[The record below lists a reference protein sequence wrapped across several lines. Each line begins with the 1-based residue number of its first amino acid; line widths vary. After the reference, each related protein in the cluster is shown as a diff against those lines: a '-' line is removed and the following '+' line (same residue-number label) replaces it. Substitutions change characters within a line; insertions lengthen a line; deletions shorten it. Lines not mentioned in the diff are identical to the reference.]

1 MKKICIIITILTL
14 SFCNFAKGQIA
25 GRQAG
30 IRNGP
35 IGGLFYQVT
44 EQTGNAETGYM
55 AMVGFRKNGLQ
66 ITGLRLFYEIS
77 LSEISPDFYLV
88 WGYGAHAGFVIT
100 NQLSFLGEK
109 YYFHSEKFC
118 PLVGVDGWAAAEYR
132 FRKIPLILS
141 LNIKPYVEL
150 TTPSFVN
157 VRPIDLGVSIAYS
170 F

>member
-1 MKKICIIITILTL
+1 
-14 SFCNFAKGQIA
+14 
-25 GRQAG
+25 
-30 IRNGP
+30 
-35 IGGLFYQVT
+35 
-44 EQTGNAETGYM
+44 M